1 MDAGAR
7 PVANAITEGVLVSSR
22 IVFLVGEGEYESDR
36 TMRPVADRMES
47 ALDAEVI
54 YKTPDVLDDMPHFPE
69 QSYGDLSALADA
81 DLLVVYTR
89 WRRLP
94 DAEMQQIADFCER
107 GGSVLGLRTAN
118 HAFSYPA
125 GSRWESWNEGFGRDV
140 LGSPWISHHGHSSS
154 TDVRWASD
162 GGHPILAG
170 IPRSFHLR
178 GWLYRQRLSDGCT
191 PILWGEPVDPE
202 NEATPSPVA
211 WTWERSGQRTVYTNM
226 GHPSDLRS
234 SIVHDFLVNAARWCM
249 RLPGPAPEA

>member
-1 MDAGAR
+1 MS
-7 PVANAITEGVLVSSR
+7 PR
-22 IVFLVGEGEYESDR
+22 IVFLVGEGEYESHR

-47 ALDAEVI
+47 ALDAEVV

-94 DAEMQQIADFCER
+94 DAEMQQIADYCDR

-118 HAFSYPA
+118 HAFSYPE
-125 GSRWESWNEGFGRDV
+125 GSRWETWNDGFGRDV

-162 GGHPILAG
+162 GGHPVLSG
-170 IPRSFHLR
+170 VPRSFHLR
-178 GWLYRQRLSDGCT
+178 GWLYRQKLSDGCT

-202 NEATPSPVA
+202 DEPAPSPVA

-226 GHPSDLRS
+226 GHPSDLRQ

-249 RLPGPAPEA
+249 RLPGPGPEV